1 MLKKGHVLLIL
12 AMLVV
17 GLGAVA
23 HGAKTDAARKLL
35 TTVYFQKDSAVA
47 VPEYENELKKI
58 RSALKADPTIGLQI
72 EAYSYHHRTAGKN
85 RQLAQKRA
93 EAVQQWFVKQKIDA
107 DRLVIKNLGRNE
119 QAIQKDNPEPPS
131 QTERVE
137 IVKIVLKLPA
147 VYLPVF
153 RYEFDPVLEGQ
164 EVTHD
169 FVIQNKGDAP
179 LKVQKVK
186 TD

>member
-1 MLKKGHVLLIL
+1 MLKKSHVALISV
-12 AMLVV
+12 MLVV
-17 GLGAVA
+17 CLSAVA
-23 HGAKTDAARKLL
+23 YGAKSDPARKLL

-47 VPEYENELKKI
+47 APEYENKLKKI
-58 RSALKADPTIGLQI
+58 QAALKADPTIGLQI
-72 EAYSYHHRTAGKN
+72 EGYSHHQRTAGEN

-93 EAVQQWFVKQKIDA
+93 ETVHKWFVKHHIDA
-107 DRLVIKNLGRNE
+107 NRLVIKNLGDTE
-119 QAIQKDNPEPPS
+119 QAIQKDSLKPLA

-147 VYLPVF
+147 VFLPAT

-169 FVIQNKGDAP
+169 FVIQNKGDGP
-179 LKVQKVK
+179 LKVKKVK

>member
-1 MLKKGHVLLIL
+1 MLKKGHVVLIL
-12 AMLVV
+12 VMLVV
-17 GLGAVA
+17 CLSAVA
-23 HGAKTDAARKLL
+23 YGAKSDPARKLL

-47 VPEYENELKKI
+47 APEYENKLKKI
-58 RSALKADPTIGLQI
+58 QAALKADPTIGLQI
-72 EAYSYHHRTAGKN
+72 EGYSHHQRTAGKN

-93 EAVQQWFVKQKIDA
+93 ETVQQWFVKRHIDA
-107 DRLVIKNLGRNE
+107 NRLVIKNLGGPE
-119 QAIQKDNPEPPS
+119 QTIQKASPKPPA

-147 VYLPVF
+147 VYLPAS

-169 FVIQNKGDAP
+169 FVIQNKGDGP